1 MRRHRRHST
10 AFKRQIVEEYLAGA
24 ALNAPSKE
32 HDICRHLIR
41 VWIEKYEAGEFDEE
55 NEAANTFHE
64 AQAKIAAL
72 ERMVGRQ
79 ALEIE
84 FLKGALASKRSR
96 RNAPTSAITGPVAS
110 RSSEDVN

>member
-10 AFKRQIVEEYLAGA
+10 AFKRQVVEEYLAGA
-24 ALNAPSKE
+24 TLNALSKE

-41 VWIEKYEAGEFDEE
+41 VWIEKYETGAFDEE
-55 NEAANTFHE
+55 IETADTLHE
-64 AQAKIAAL
+64 YRARIAAL

-84 FLKGALASKRSR
+84 FLKGALNSR
-96 RNAPTSAITGPVAS
+96 RLPRSGATSAITGPAAS
-110 RSSEDVN
+110 PSREDAR

>member
-10 AFKRQIVEEYLAGA
+10 AFKRQVVEEYLGGA
-24 ALNAPSKE
+24 ALNALAKE

-41 VWIEKYEAGEFDEE
+41 VWIETYDAGEFDEE
-55 NEAANTFHE
+55 IEAADTLHE
-64 AQAKIAAL
+64 YQAKIAAL

-84 FLKGALASKRSR
+84 FLKGALASKRSPR
-96 RNAPTSAITGPVAS
+96 SAPTSAITGPAAS
-110 RSSEDVN
+110 PSGEDAN